1 MEKQLF
7 INNGK
12 KIVDILNKLNIKP
25 INNNKL
31 QSESSNTEDGKGIC
45 IEFKLN
51 DFTYSRGCYYYKQ
64 SKNKI
69 KGDGKGVYSNMS
81 NYTGTFL
88 FHLQILLAILS
99 NVSKFSL
106 DNFTDKPARAAT
118 GIYSLLNIKKNKD
131 YKYLKTESLESQLK
145 ISEGQMEI
153 NLTSDSYKKWKE
165 SLKNLFAINENNKP
179 EKKHKIQQFWGKDI
193 ESKIKKFI
201 TAIDIIYKMN
211 NKSRSSKSRSSKTRS
226 SKTRSNKSRSSKS
239 RSSKT
244 RSSNQNVNVPYF
256 LRTRTNKKRRRD
268 TNSTLSRGNK
278 KTRKL

>member
-25 INNNKL
+25 INNNKF
-31 QSESSNTEDGKGIC
+31 QSESSNTEDGNGIC

-51 DFTYSRGCYYYKQ
+51 DLTYSKGCYYYKQ

-69 KGDGKGVYSNMS
+69 KGVGRGVYSNMS

-118 GIYSLLNIKKNKD
+118 GIYSLLNVKKIKD
-131 YKYLKTESLESQLK
+131 YTYTSNETLESQLNK
-145 ISEGQMEI
+145 SEGQMEI
-153 NLTSDSYKKWKE
+153 ILTSDSYIKWKN
-165 SLKNLFAINENNKP
+165 SLKKIFVINENNKY
-179 EKKHKIQQFWGKDI
+179 EKKEKEKKSKIQKFWGTNID
-193 ESKIKKFI
+193 SKIKKFLTNI
-201 TAIDIIYKMN
+201 ENNYLMN
-211 NKSRSSKSRSSKTRS
+211 NVSKNTYSIETSKSRSSKSRSSK
-226 SKTRSNKSRSSKS
+226 SRSSKS
-239 RSSKT
+239 RSSKK
-244 RSSNQNVNVPYF
+244 YF
-256 LRTRTNKKRRRD
+256 LRPRTNKKRRRVI
-268 TNSTLSRGNK
+268 NSNTSTSSSKR
-278 KTRKL
+278 TRKQKKL